1 MLAFSLVHIPYVLA
15 VCEAVVCKSLGET
28 IHSGTLTKTHAH
40 IHAHTHVHAHS
51 RLRGCVS
58 SSALWAELPGVWE
71 SSGVPC
77 LYAVKQTLSH
87 TDSSQ
92 VTNGLTAP
100 VSDKLLGTLSP
111 ADLYTHIHTHMHT
124 MVTNITVFV
133 WRIRAKETAG

>member
-28 IHSGTLTKTHAH
+28 IHSGTLTKTHTYTR
-40 IHAHTHVHAHS
+40 AHTHVHAHCTVGRAARS
-51 RLRGCVS
+51 V
-58 SSALWAELPGVWE
+58 GVQW
-71 SSGVPC
+71 C
-77 LYAVKQTLSH
+77 ALYAVKQTLSH

-111 ADLYTHIHTHMHT
+111 ADLYAHIHTHT
-124 MVTNITVFV
+124 YTQWSQTSLCLCG
-133 WRIRAKETAG
+133 A

>member
-28 IHSGTLTKTHAH
+28 IHSGTLTKTH
-40 IHAHTHVHAHS
+40 THVHAHCTVGRAARS
-51 RLRGCVS
+51 V
-58 SSALWAELPGVWE
+58 GVQW
-71 SSGVPC
+71 C
-77 LYAVKQTLSH
+77 ALYAVKQTLSH

-111 ADLYTHIHTHMHT
+111 ADLYTHTHTYT
-124 MVTNITVFV
+124 QRSQTSLCLCG
-133 WRIRAKETAG
+133 A